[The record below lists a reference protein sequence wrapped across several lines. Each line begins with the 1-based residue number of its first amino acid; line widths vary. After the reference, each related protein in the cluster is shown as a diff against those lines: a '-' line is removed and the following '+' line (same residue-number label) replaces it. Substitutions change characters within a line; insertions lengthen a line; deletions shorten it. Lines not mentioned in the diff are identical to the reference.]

1 MPKAVESLND
11 SIMGGFTISATPS
24 PPPLTHRRT
33 RGVDGRQEAAARGA
47 LTGDGPSAGITG
59 NGRNVVITGLP
70 GKMTSE
76 GVKLW
81 LKNFKLAGNTAEE
94 KEINKIQPCSGDFT
108 KRSTN
113 QKSTA

>member
-1 MPKAVESLND
+1 MND
-11 SIMGGFTISATPS
+11 SILGGFTISAASS
-24 PPPLTHRRT
+24 PPPLTPRRA

-47 LTGDGPSAGITG
+47 LPGDGPTAGITG
-59 NGRNVVITGLP
+59 NGRNVIITGLP

-94 KEINKIQPCSGDFT
+94 KEINKIPPCVFSLASFKRPAFT
-108 KRSTN
+108 YFHFPV
-113 QKSTA
+113 